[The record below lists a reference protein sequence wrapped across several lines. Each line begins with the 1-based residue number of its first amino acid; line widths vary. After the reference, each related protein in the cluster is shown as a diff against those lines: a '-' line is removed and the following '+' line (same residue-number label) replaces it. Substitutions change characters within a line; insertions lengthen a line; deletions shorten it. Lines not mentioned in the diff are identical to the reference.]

1 MGNSEITA
9 FFSYA
14 HIDWEAPSDKKVIDS
29 VCEQLT
35 GQARA
40 ELGRRDFDLWRDV
53 DKLRWG
59 ERWSEELFGALA
71 GCNLFIPLISR
82 AWFNS
87 KHCIEEYNAFK
98 DVADG
103 EGKDA
108 AILPIIFRTVQEE
121 HVPDHANNI
130 HASLRGWLFK
140 DWSGLGDLSEAEQTK
155 EFRQAGRDLAARID
169 KLVVSEASDPAAT
182 PIQPAPPPL
191 AFPAAPGIPVV
202 SGSYDMP
209 SQGGGA
215 VLLKLAFAGLAEAST
230 SLGSVVFAITQAS
243 ITTTVSGGRIVDPD
257 MRFGGAGCK
266 GPVAH
271 VWRSQSLNHVETLTM
286 VARSG
291 HLFGEPLVEP
301 GEAGHIRLFDLEHE
315 TEGACRV
322 AGQVSLSHRA
332 VRVIEHDP
340 PADLASAQD
349 AAARQDMIGALAR
362 LVVEKFGESVA
373 LEGFQADE

>member
-1 MGNSEITA
+1 MADKMITA

-29 VCEQLT
+29 VCDQLT

-40 ELGRRDFDLWRDV
+40 ELGHRDFDLWRDV

-59 ERWSEELFGALA
+59 ERWSEELFDALA
-71 GCNLFIPLISR
+71 GCNPFIPLISR

-98 DVADG
+98 DAVDR
-103 EGKDA
+103 EGMGI

-121 HVPDHANNI
+121 HVPNHAKDI
-130 HASLRGWLFK
+130 HASLRDWLFK
-140 DWSGLGDLSEAEQTK
+140 DWSGLGDLSEAERNK

-169 KLVVSEASDPAAT
+169 KLIPSEPSASAAT
-182 PIQPAPPPL
+182 PALPASRPL

-215 VLLKLAFAGLAEAST
+215 VLLKLTFAGLAEAST

-257 MRFGGAGCK
+257 MRFGGAGCT

-271 VWRSQSLNHVETLTM
+271 VWRSHSLNHVETLTM
-286 VARSG
+286 AARSG

-315 TEGACRV
+315 AEGACHV
-322 AGQVSLSHRA
+322 AGQVLLSHRA
-332 VRVIEHDP
+332 VQVIEHDP
-340 PADLASAQD
+340 PADLTSEQD
-349 AAARQDMIGALAR
+349 AAARQGMIGALAW
-362 LVVEKFGESVA
+362 LVVEKFGDSVV